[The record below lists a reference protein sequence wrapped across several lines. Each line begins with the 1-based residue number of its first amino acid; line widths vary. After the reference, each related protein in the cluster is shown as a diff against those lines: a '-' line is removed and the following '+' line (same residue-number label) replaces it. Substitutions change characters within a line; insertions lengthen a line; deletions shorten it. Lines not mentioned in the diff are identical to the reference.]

1 MIRQYYLIS
10 GTSFAMMQNLLSG
23 FFAGGLYM
31 LSLKEKSQRAL
42 VRLCGALSPRTIQRT
57 VIVIDCWEDFV
68 DPEYRQLMPLVKSMA
83 TLIKEDYHWVKE
95 EKYKHPEYLHD
106 ALQRVILK
114 FVLENKEASFMDLQK
129 STEHRQV
136 EQVFIAPPQ
145 IYRRSPPPLFVP
157 LASTRDKKR
166 KATSPNMY
174 GTQLL
179 SAASHGDKSGHDNLM
194 VCLIA

>member
-1 MIRQYYLIS
+1 
-10 GTSFAMMQNLLSG
+10 
-23 FFAGGLYM
+23 
-31 LSLKEKSQRAL
+31 
-42 VRLCGALSPRTIQRT
+42 
-57 VIVIDCWEDFV
+57 
-68 DPEYRQLMPLVKSMA
+68 MA

-95 EKYKHPEYLHD
+95 EKYKHLEYLHD

-145 IYRRSPPPLFVP
+145 IYRRSPPPMFVP

-194 VCLIA
+194 VCLIAWVVSSAKLCFIQAESGSVSVISERSGDIDGDKMVCLIVTASAFVYWLIIFSVSSRGVDWILPPSL